1 MSFYTFY
8 IHLAMIERSI
18 IASLKTWQNKPD
30 RKPLLL
36 FGARQVGKTWVLRH
50 FGETCFEYCAYFS
63 LDEETHY
70 AELFQRTKDPLR
82 IIEQLSFLTEKP
94 IRPQTTLIILD
105 EIQACPEALASLKY
119 FCEKA
124 PEYAVACAGSMLG
137 LAVGHEGVS
146 FPVGKVD
153 HLDMYPLTFSEFLL
167 ARESRLYDYF
177 MSIDSLSPLPQLFFE
192 RLYEA
197 FMAYRV
203 CGGMP
208 EAASAMLDGD
218 IPRVEEKLSNILKD
232 YSLDFIKHTTPVMA
246 NKVSHIWRSLPSQ
259 LAKEN
264 RKFIYQ
270 LVRPGAR
277 AREYEDALLWLKNA
291 GLIYQVN
298 LCREPRLPLAA
309 YDDLSIFKVYANDIG
324 LLRRLAGMEP
334 SIYHAAADQFKEF
347 RGALTENYILQSL
360 IQQFGNPLRY
370 WSSGNKAELEFL
382 VQHENEIIPVDVKVG
397 TSVTSKSLSEYNKTF
412 LPTLRLRFSTRN
424 LTLDD
429 TLLNIPLFL
438 ADRTKDFIKI
448 AVNDKQTP

>member
-1 MSFYTFY
+1 
-8 IHLAMIERSI
+8 MIERSI

-277 AREYEDALLWLKNA
+277 AREYEDSLLWLKNA

-360 IQQFGNPLRY
+360 IQQFWNPLRY